1 MDTLLVGLPVASLG
15 PKVRTTVAWEQTK
28 PAAGTLEAH
37 YWDCLYAGTK
47 IVSTNAVVM
56 PAQWEFQIGPCEG
69 MDMGDQFW
77 VARFI
82 LY

>member
-28 PAAGTLEAH
+28 LTAGTLEAH

-47 IVSTNAVVM
+47 IVGANAEVM
-56 PAQWEFQIGPCEG
+56 PTQLGIPDKVKFGKTVLA
-69 MDMGDQFW
+69 
-77 VARFI
+77 
-82 LY
+82 